1 MAQRVKLKVTA
12 PALSAERERLRQAIE
27 RREAINKRLHALISA
42 SESMRKDAWELQHQ
56 IDNAA
61 EAIEAADQR
70 AIENLIEREMNRPRI
85 DGPSPEEARRTAE
98 RLDDQHQT
106 MTRARTHLDNQ
117 RRAVQRELENAKIH
131 VEAAVSDAL
140 WASPEVMRMLRDL
153 EVATATALE
162 IRAALDVCGA
172 IPNALLLK
180 YATIN
185 PPFSEQRAATWR
197 VAKAKLM
204 NDARAELPS

>member
-1 MAQRVKLKVTA
+1 MAARVKIVP
-12 PALSAERERLRQAIE
+12 PALSAEREKL
-27 RREAINKRLHALISA
+27 REAIEHRDQLKNRVDGLQAASDLALRDGRTQRDDLAALKIKLVEAEERATNSVVA
-42 SESMRKDAWELQHQ
+42 RAQGRPALPGQTVAQAKQAIADLEDAVEAGARARELIAAQLRTKDF
-56 IDNAA
+56 
-61 EAIEAADQR
+61 EAAQ
-70 AIENLIEREMNRPRI
+70 
-85 DGPSPEEARRTAE
+85 
-98 RLDDQHQT
+98 
-106 MTRARTHLDNQ
+106 
-117 RRAVQRELENAKIH
+117 IH
-131 VEAAVSDAL
+131 VEAAASAAL
-140 WASPEVMRMLRDL
+140 WASPEVMRLLRDL

-204 NDARAELPS
+204 NDATAELPS